1 MRHREFAE
9 RAARRLEALAGSLEE
24 EGCGTAADGKE
35 SVRAREMRTAALM
48 VLDEAD
54 AVTRSEASRLIV
66 STAKQRL
73 GAWAR
78 TREE

>member
-1 MRHREFAE
+1 MRHRGFAE

-24 EGCGTAADGKE
+24 EGCGPAADGKE

-73 GAWAR
+73 GAWSR
-78 TREE
+78 TRGE